1 MTESVFSR
9 ETRLALHERYYPR
22 GIWWLNSTGYE
33 IHHHDPFPC
42 RGAGDLIGAI
52 CGRWCEIE
60 LKMQKGRSREMQ
72 LVRQQACERLGLIYI
87 EARELPRLFSII
99 DLYDIEGWI
108 PDVQL
113 IYQKR
118 RVP

>member
-1 MTESVFSR
+1 MSESAFSQD
-9 ETRLALHERYYPR
+9 TRLSLHERYYPR
-22 GIWWLNSTGYE
+22 GCWWLNSTGYE
-33 IHHHDPFPC
+33 GQHHDPFPC

-60 LKMQKGRSREMQ
+60 LKVQKGKLRELQ
-72 LVRQQACERLGLIYI
+72 LVRQTLCENLGLIYI

-99 DLYDIEGWI
+99 DLYDIEGWV
-108 PDVQL
+108 PDVEL
-113 IYQKR
+113 VNRR